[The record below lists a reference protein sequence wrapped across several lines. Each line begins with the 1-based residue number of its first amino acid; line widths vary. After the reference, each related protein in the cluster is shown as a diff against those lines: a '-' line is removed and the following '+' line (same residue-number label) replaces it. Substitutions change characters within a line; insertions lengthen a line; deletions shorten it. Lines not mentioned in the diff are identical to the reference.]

1 MAGPQHEHNAHPSVQ
16 PQSSESLKLCNLV
29 YLTSSMAC
37 QKRKTETV
45 CSVWPRRTRLSSRL
59 GCSISTMPSP
69 LCSHI
74 CASPWSY
81 GILCSHMCL
90 TSFDGL
96 PDETDE
102 EGSLCLIGADQAVLR
117 VELQHA
123 NKAQCPVQPQR
134 LHGFSQPR
142 RRWHIDDIPTA

>member
-1 MAGPQHEHNAHPSVQ
+1 MLSLAKADQAVLKAGLQHKHNAQSSVQ
-16 PQSSESLKLCNLV
+16 PHLRKSLELWDLV
-29 YLTSSMAC
+29 FTY
-37 QKRKTETV
+37 V
-45 CSVWPRRTRLSSRL
+45 P
-59 GCSISTMPSP
+59 
-69 LCSHI
+69 HI
-74 CASPWSY
+74 V
-81 GILCSHMCL
+81 
-90 TSFDGL
+90 DGL